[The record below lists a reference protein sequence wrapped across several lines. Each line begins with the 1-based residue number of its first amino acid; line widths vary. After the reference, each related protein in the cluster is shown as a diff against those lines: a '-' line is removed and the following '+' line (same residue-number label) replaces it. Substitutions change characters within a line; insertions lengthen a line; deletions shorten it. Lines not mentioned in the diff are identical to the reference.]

1 MIQVLLLAIASLI
14 WDCFVVFYHLNHPPH
29 PKFRLRFVRRL
40 SIYTHIWAGAS
51 EIALSVLSFV
61 LYCNEDSVQKQ
72 DCTDSEVDRHIVLVY
87 STAFCSAIHAIT
99 AAYQTP
105 QVFGM
110 HIVMVPVYA
119 ITVWYVFIAYYYL
132 FWWLATRPRF

>member
-1 MIQVLLLAIASLI
+1 MRISCILSLTAVHSIRTLRYEFDMIQVLLLAIASLI

-72 DCTDSEVDRHIVLVY
+72 AR
-87 STAFCSAIHAIT
+87 
-99 AAYQTP
+99 
-105 QVFGM
+105 
-110 HIVMVPVYA
+110 
-119 ITVWYVFIAYYYL
+119 
-132 FWWLATRPRF
+132 